1 MPAPDLESQVQK
13 LISSNWFQKSQN
25 YGILC
30 TLMKE
35 GNYNPLLSAIHT
47 CHNQSKFGW
56 ISLYFSLHISATSW
70 VSTIREVLA
79 ELFVDKNS
87 DFDLDVADSLLYSS
101 KQVCETGQQ
110 DGVEITVFR
119 LTLMLKRQY
128 SRSNTSNISSLSFTD
143 CWKTVKE

>member
-1 MPAPDLESQVQK
+1 M
-13 LISSNWFQKSQN
+13 
-25 YGILC
+25 
-30 TLMKE
+30 
-35 GNYNPLLSAIHT
+35 
-47 CHNQSKFGW
+47 SK
-56 ISLYFSLHISATSW
+56 YPC
-70 VSTIREVLA
+70 TIREVLA

-143 CWKTVKE
+143 C